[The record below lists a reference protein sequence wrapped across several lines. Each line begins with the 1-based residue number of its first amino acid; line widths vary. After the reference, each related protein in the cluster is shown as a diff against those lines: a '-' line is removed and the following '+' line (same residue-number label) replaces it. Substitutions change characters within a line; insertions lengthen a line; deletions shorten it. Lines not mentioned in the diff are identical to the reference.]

1 MWAFES
7 QQFRTGCRASQQVT
21 LSERRRFRAIRKHNA
36 MTGIQSGGNELAES
50 ERTWT
55 VADHLE
61 DADPQHIA
69 LYRAV
74 ERAILGCGP
83 VTISVSKSTITFTG
97 ARRGF
102 AGARPTRS
110 GVQGYLDLGR
120 SLLGDPRIRSAAPY
134 TKRLWVNHFRLATLA
149 ELDETFLDWVQEAFR
164 VGEGDHLLRPAIRE

>member
-1 MWAFES
+1 MA
-7 QQFRTGCRASQQVT
+7 G
-21 LSERRRFRAIRKHNA
+21 SERI
-36 MTGIQSGGNELAES
+36 
-50 ERTWT
+50 WT

-61 DADPQHIA
+61 GAVPEQVA

-74 ERAILGCGP
+74 ERAILDCGP
-83 VTISVSKSTITFTG
+83 VTISVSKTTITFKG

-134 TKRLWVNHFRLATLA
+134 TKRLWVNHFRLASVA
-149 ELDETFLDWVQEAFR
+149 ELDETFLDWVREAFR
-164 VGEGDHLLRPAIRE
+164 VGEGDHLLGPAIRE